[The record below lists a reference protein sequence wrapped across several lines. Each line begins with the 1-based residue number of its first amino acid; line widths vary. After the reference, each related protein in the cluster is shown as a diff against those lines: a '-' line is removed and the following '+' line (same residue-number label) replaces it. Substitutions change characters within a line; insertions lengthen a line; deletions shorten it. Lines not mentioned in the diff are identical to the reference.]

1 MSADGSEGIPQEP
14 QPEPMGNQPKIGE
27 LGAAWESIKLLRR
40 RAKDSKAPY
49 MTRWLNPQ
57 AVNVASVKAMVL
69 NEAALVAIAEW
80 WCPTVDYPKAIP
92 IHLAR
97 AEARNVEK

>member
-1 MSADGSEGIPQEP
+1 MAWRGSHKSPRP
-14 QPEPMGNQPKIGE
+14 NQWAIN
-27 LGAAWESIKLLRR
+27 LRLVSWGAAWESIKLLRR

-57 AVNVASVKAMVL
+57 AVNVESVKAMVL